1 MSRVTEPIDTY
12 AGDRTVGTVDL
23 LVAALAV
30 GFATTSYI
38 GRTSG
43 LPQPIDLGGDLANLA
58 GFLAARADPDSFARD
73 PILGDPGVSA
83 IYRTLYTAVV
93 AFIAPWVGGPAQALA
108 ALLVPAVTVYVLGF
122 YTLGRVLFADRAWAL
137 LLAAMSVAYVP
148 LNLGTYWGVGPDAEP
163 RLLYAAL
170 LPFVLAMVVGWRD
183 APQRWPWIMLALAG
197 LLYVHPVAGPGVA
210 LAVWTALATLKPDG
224 SRWRRHLVRMILLGL
239 VFVAGVAP
247 FAWHYL
253 GHWHGTALADVGLL
267 MDIARERLM
276 PGYLDLGQALLD
288 FFANQLPNLPF
299 WLIAT
304 ASCAYLAT
312 RRDDTARLA
321 RAFAALFA
329 MLLVFSFGATYAE
342 HRLAAALGRFPLQL
356 DLVRGFRYLMLFV
369 PLFCLWP
376 LAHLGQRKTELRVGA
391 MAAGLLLAVVWS
403 TAYKAPLQQAWAG
416 ATCLARQ
423 FDDCASPDMR
433 ARRDLIAAVRAR
445 TPPGGLIYTAADDI
459 GLTMRYAAGRPV
471 TYIWK
476 DGGILLYADQQA
488 LPQWRASVASRAAIN
503 RLSDPSA
510 RTLAHL
516 AWAREQ
522 GADYAI
528 LPADAAIGLA
538 GAMAGLLF
546 ENAAGVLIDLSQ
558 GPR

>member
-1 MSRVTEPIDTY
+1 MSLGAEPIAPP
-12 AGDRTVGTVDL
+12 AGSRTVGTVDL

-30 GFATTSYI
+30 GFAATSYI
-38 GRTSG
+38 GRTAG

-58 GFLAARADPDSFARD
+58 GFLAARADPASFAGD
-73 PILGDPGVSA
+73 AVLGDRGVSA

-108 ALLVPAVTVYVLGF
+108 ALLLPAITAYVLGF
-122 YTLGRVLFADRAWAL
+122 YTLGRVLFADRAWAF

-163 RLLYAAL
+163 RLLYGAL
-170 LPFVLAMVVGWRD
+170 LPLVLAMVVGWRHM
-183 APQRWPWIMLALAG
+183 PQRWPWIMLALAA

-224 SRWRRHLVRMILLGL
+224 SRWRRHLVRVVLLGL
-239 VFVAGVAP
+239 VFVAAVTP
-247 FAWHYL
+247 FAWHYVS
-253 GHWHGTALADVGLL
+253 HWQSTTLADTALL

-276 PGYLDLGQALLD
+276 PGYRDLGQAFLD

-299 WLIAT
+299 WLIA
-304 ASCAYLAT
+304 SSGCAYLAT
-312 RRDDTARLA
+312 RGDDTQRLA

-329 MLLVFSFGATYAE
+329 MLLVFSFGVTYAE

-356 DLVRGFRYLMLFV
+356 DLVREFRYLLLFV

-376 LAHLGQRKTELRVGA
+376 LARLGGRKPELGVA
-391 MAAGLLLAVVWS
+391 TIAAGLLLAVVWS

-416 ATCLARQ
+416 AKCFAQ
-423 FDDCASPDMR
+423 GFDDCASADMR

-445 TPPGGLIYTAADDI
+445 TPLGSLIYTAADDV
-459 GLTMRYAAGRPV
+459 GLAVRYAAGRPI

-476 DGGILLYADQQA
+476 DG
-488 LPQWRASVASRAAIN
+488 ASCSMATSKRCRNGAPASGC
-503 RLSDPSA
+503 A
-510 RTLAHL
+510 R
-516 AWAREQ
+516 RS
-522 GADYAI
+522 
-528 LPADAAIGLA
+528 IG
-538 GAMAGLLF
+538 
-546 ENAAGVLIDLSQ
+546 
-558 GPR
+558 